1 MPLLMLKDLPRY
13 ECLLEASREFPD
25 LDPSATEVFL
35 HLLRAGDEAFR
46 VVEAHLAQHEI
57 SQGQFGVL
65 MALWGNCQRAGASGV
80 ALTPAEL
87 AGRTGV
93 TRATITGLVDTLERA
108 ELVTRTPHQGDR
120 RMMSVALTARAEK
133 LLQRIMPE
141 HFRRM
146 AWLMEPLSENERK
159 TFVRLLIKLLVRASE
174 RPTEVAPSIGEP
186 ASAVADGRAAKIRVA
201 SPARRGPAA
210 AGSR

>member
-35 HLLRAGDEAFR
+35 HLLRSGDEAFR
-46 VVEAHLAQHEI
+46 VVESHLAQHEI
-57 SQGQFGVL
+57 TQGRFGVL
-65 MALWGNCQRAGASGV
+65 MALWGNCQRADCENEKP
-80 ALTPAEL
+80 LTPAEL
-87 AGRTGV
+87 ADRTGV

-108 ELVTRTPHQGDR
+108 GLVTRTPHPDDR
-120 RMMSVALTARAEK
+120 RMMSVSLTKRGEK
-133 LLQRIMPE
+133 LLAQIMPE

-146 AWLMEPLSENERK
+146 AWLMGPLSESERK
-159 TFVRLLIKLLVRASE
+159 IFLRLLTKVMQ
-174 RPTEVAPSIGEP
+174 
-186 ASAVADGRAAKIRVA
+186 RAAED
-201 SPARRGPAA
+201 PATPADARGAGGVLSENA

>member
-35 HLLRAGDEAFR
+35 HLLRSGDEAFR
-46 VVEAHLAQHEI
+46 VVEAHLATHDI
-57 SQGQFGVL
+57 TQGRFGVL
-65 MALWGNCQRAGASGV
+65 MALWGNCQRADCENEKP
-80 ALTPAEL
+80 LTPAEL
-87 AGRTGV
+87 AERTGV

-108 ELVTRTPHQGDR
+108 GLVTRTPHPDDR
-120 RMMSVALTARAEK
+120 RMMCVGLTKRGEK
-133 LLQRIMPE
+133 LLAQIMPE

-159 TFVRLLIKLLVRASE
+159 TFVRLLTKVMNRASE
-174 RPTEVAPSIGEP
+174 EP
-186 ASAVADGRAAKIRVA
+186 AS
-201 SPARRGPAA
+201 PAGVPPSSVNGNA